1 MYVVAYLSKVCFVCL
16 ALAGIVNNTLRPS
29 IPNWCDPGWRSLME
43 QCWSGDPSKR
53 PTFSDVA
60 RELRAIAASMNMKWP
75 SSHFPSFSFSQRC
88 CYCLFV
94 HIDNTSI
101 YTSIHTLLLLVSF
114 IFLKNTVIFLFEILF
129 SICFWWMCNFVL
141 DVHLCLF
148 VLGIEEILPSPCRWI
163 QWSKSKSRCWW
174 WYCSTMK
181 ILLWVK
187 NPVVS
192 LEDCRCFTE
201 YIFAHIVEHH
211 EILILMDRC
220 CLPPKCSWRILWCCN
235 CGFFRSN
242 RHIFTFFVPFC
253 I

>member
-1 MYVVAYLSKVCFVCL
+1 MHSFTEQLKGSNHFLPLFMLQVLVIGGGDGGVLREISRHRSVERIDICEIDKMVIDVNFSLSPSLTQCVCMYACVY
-16 ALAGIVNNTLRPS
+16 T
-29 IPNWCDPGWRSLME
+29 
-43 QCWSGDPSKR
+43 
-53 PTFSDVA
+53 
-60 RELRAIAASMNMKWP
+60 
-75 SSHFPSFSFSQRC
+75 H
-88 CYCLFV
+88 
-94 HIDNTSI
+94 I